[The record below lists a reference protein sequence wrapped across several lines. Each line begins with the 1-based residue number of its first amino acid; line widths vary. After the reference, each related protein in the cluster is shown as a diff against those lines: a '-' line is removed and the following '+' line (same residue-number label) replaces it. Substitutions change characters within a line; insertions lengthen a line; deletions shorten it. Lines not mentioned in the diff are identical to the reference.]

1 MINSC
6 ESNSQTG
13 PAASGDAGSPGA
25 VGAPLYRALSALQRL
40 AEVFERRRAQLAREV
55 GVSDAQWRVLEE
67 IGREAFM
74 PSLFARRSEAHPAAV
89 SRTLRQLQ
97 ERGWVAASI
106 SARDGRQREYALTAR
121 GRRVLE
127 RLREARR
134 RAVDAVWAD
143 LPERE
148 LTRFAAFSE
157 DLARRLER
165 YADEREGEGEG
176 SGAGPAE

>member
-1 MINSC
+1 MINKSKVKA
-6 ESNSQTG
+6 QAG
-13 PAASGDAGSPGA
+13 PAAPGDDGSPGA
-25 VGAPLYRALSALQRL
+25 GGTPLYRAIRGLQRL
-40 AEVFERRRAQLAREV
+40 ADVFERRRAQLAREA

-67 IGREAFM
+67 IGRETFM
-74 PSLFARRSEAHPAAV
+74 PSLFARRSRAHPAAV

-148 LTRFAAFSE
+148 LARFAAFSE

-165 YADEREGEGEG
+165 YADEREGAGDA
-176 SGAGPAE
+176 SRAGPTE